1 MKLLTFEKDF
11 VWPFNLEFIN
21 SVVPKILILQ
31 IINLCL
37 IGLVFIS
44 SNAFL
49 RWNKQNISLT
59 IFIALITFFI
69 QIGVIIIEIQGLESI
84 YKGQKYKMPSMN
96 FLLKKGI
103 NLSLTTIIPLTI
115 ISLIVL
121 LLSYLIFNFIKSG
134 LIVLAVLSFVVTLFL
149 LIYLSKAFQFIY
161 IEATINNNGPLTSF
175 RNAVILSREK
185 GSWGIFFENI
195 LVGIFYSFVT
205 SILSPFSELIASN
218 LYLAILLGSCTFI
231 LLFCSFIHPLSVLVK
246 GYNKLVSSH
255 TK

>member
-1 MKLLTFEKDF
+1 MKLLTFKKDF
-11 VWPFNLEFIN
+11 VWPFNLKFIN

-96 FLLKKGI
+96 FLLKKSI
-103 NLSLTTIIPLTI
+103 KLSLTSIIPITI
-115 ISLIVL
+115 ISLIAL
-121 LLSYLIFNFIKSG
+121 LYSYLLFIFINSG
-134 LIVLAVLSFVVTLFL
+134 LIVLAVLSFVVIII

-161 IEATINNNGPLTSF
+161 FEVIINNNGPLTSF
-175 RNAVILSREK
+175 RNGVILSRKK

-195 LVGIFYSFVT
+195 LIGIFYSFAT
-205 SILSPFSELIASN
+205 SILSAFSELIESN
-218 LYLAILLGSCTFI
+218 LYLAIFLGSCTFI
-231 LLFCSFIHPLSVLVK
+231 LFFCSIIHPLSVLVK
-246 GYNKLVSSH
+246 GYNELVSSN

>member
-11 VWPFNLEFIN
+11 VWPFNLKFIN

-69 QIGVIIIEIQGLESI
+69 QIGVIVIEIQGLEAI
-84 YKGQKYKMPSMN
+84 YKGQKFKMPSMN

-103 NLSLTTIIPLTI
+103 NLSLISIIPITI

-121 LLSYLIFNFIKSG
+121 LLSYLIFNFVKSG
-134 LIVLAVLSFVVTLFL
+134 LIVLAVLSFVAILFL
-149 LIYLSKAFQFIY
+149 LIYLSKTFQFIY
-161 IEATINNNGPLTSF
+161 IEAIINNNGPLTSF

-195 LVGIFYSFVT
+195 IVGIFYSFVI
-205 SILSPFSELIASN
+205 SILSPFFELIASN
-218 LYLAILLGSCTFI
+218 LYLEILLGSCTFI

>member
-11 VWPFNLEFIN
+11 VWPFNLKLIN

-31 IINLCL
+31 VINLCL

-44 SNAFL
+44 SSAFL
-49 RWNKQNISLT
+49 KWDKQNISLT

-69 QIGVIIIEIQGLESI
+69 QLGVHVIEIQGLESI
-84 YKGQKYKMPSMN
+84 YKGQKYKMPSIN

-103 NLSLTTIIPLTI
+103 NISLTSIIPLTI

-121 LLSYLIFNFIKSG
+121 LLSYFIFNSIKSG
-134 LIVLAVLSFVVTLFL
+134 LIVIAVLGFVAVLFL
-149 LIYLSKAFQFIY
+149 LIYLSKVFQFIF
-161 IEATINNNGPLTSF
+161 IEAIVNNNGPITSL
-175 RNAVILSREK
+175 RNAVILSRKK
-185 GSWGIFFENI
+185 GSWGIFFESR
-195 LVGIFYSFVT
+195 LVGIFYTFVT
-205 SILSPFSELIASN
+205 SILSPLSESITSN
-218 LYLAILLGSCTFI
+218 LYLAIFLGTCTLI

-246 GYNKLVSSH
+246 GYNELVASN